1 MIKITSYDRNRPYNE
16 LPLLP
21 PPNSAFDTEV
31 LTKWGRAS
39 RALAKL
45 SSNLLRL
52 PNPGMLINTISLQEA
67 KSSSEIENIFTTED
81 DLYKAISDTV
91 REAAANPATKEV
103 LRYREALWGGYQS
116 ISKSGTLKMDTIVK
130 VYQKIKDTRQGIR
143 PAQSQI
149 IIRRGDSKLRP
160 GEVIYTPPRGE
171 GIIEQKM
178 QNLLS
183 YLNDDKFNVTD
194 PLIRMAVVHYQ
205 FEAIHP
211 FTDGNGR
218 TGRIINLLYL
228 VNQGLISQ
236 PVLYLSKYIITHK
249 DDYYFHLGGV
259 TQRGLWKPWLLYMM
273 DAVENTSHQTNLMI
287 DDIIGQMQATLE
299 QGKNKLKWY
308 SKELNEALFAQP
320 YIKPKKVGE
329 LLGRT
334 SRTTITGYMS
344 ELVSVGILTPKQDG
358 KEVFYINND
367 LIRILEG

>member
-81 DLYKAISDTV
+81 ELYKAISDTV

-116 ISKSGTLKMDTIVK
+116 ISKSGTLKMNTIVK

-143 PAQSQI
+143 PAQSQT

-183 YLNDDKFNVTD
+183 YL
-194 PLIRMAVVHYQ
+194 
-205 FEAIHP
+205 
-211 FTDGNGR
+211 
-218 TGRIINLLYL
+218 
-228 VNQGLISQ
+228 
-236 PVLYLSKYIITHK
+236 
-249 DDYYFHLGGV
+249 
-259 TQRGLWKPWLLYMM
+259 
-273 DAVENTSHQTNLMI
+273 
-287 DDIIGQMQATLE
+287 
-299 QGKNKLKWY
+299 
-308 SKELNEALFAQP
+308 
-320 YIKPKKVGE
+320 
-329 LLGRT
+329 
-334 SRTTITGYMS
+334 
-344 ELVSVGILTPKQDG
+344 
-358 KEVFYINND
+358 
-367 LIRILEG
+367 